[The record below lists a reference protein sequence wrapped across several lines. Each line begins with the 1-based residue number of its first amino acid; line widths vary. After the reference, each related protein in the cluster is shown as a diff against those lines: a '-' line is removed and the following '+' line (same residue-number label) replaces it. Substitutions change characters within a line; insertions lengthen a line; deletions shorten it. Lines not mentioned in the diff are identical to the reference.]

1 MRLADAT
8 RAAARDLA
16 GGGIETPEL
25 DARVLAAEAFGVGP
39 AEILVGAAEAPS
51 SGLSALEGFIARRL
65 SGEPVARILG
75 RREFWGLDFALT
87 PDTLAPRP
95 DTETV
100 VETALSFV
108 ADRSATLRVLDLGT
122 GTGCILLALLSELP
136 GAFGVGV
143 DLAPG
148 AAFAARANAQRLG
161 FGSRAA
167 FVVGGWAAAL
177 DGTFDLVVSNPPY
190 IESGVI
196 ASLDREVRLH
206 DPALALDGGADGLDP
221 YREIFAE
228 LPRLLAPGGVA
239 VLEHGAGQCDAVAA
253 IAHGRW
259 LEVATVATDLS
270 GQRRALALRHP
281 AAAGR

>member
-1 MRLADAT
+1 MKLAEAT
-8 RAAARDLA
+8 RAAARELTQ
-16 GGGIETPEL
+16 GGIETPEL
-25 DARVLAAEAFGVGP
+25 DARVLASEAFGVGT
-39 AEILVGAAEAPS
+39 AEVLVGAAEAS
-51 SGLSALEGFIARRL
+51 SAGLATLDGFIARRL

-87 PDTLAPRP
+87 PATLAPRP

-108 ADRSATLRVLDLGT
+108 ADRSAALRVLDLGT
-122 GTGCILLALLSELP
+122 GSGCILLAVLAELP
-136 GAFGVGV
+136 GAFGVGI
-143 DLAPG
+143 DLAPN
-148 AAFAARANAQRLG
+148 AAAAARANAQNLG
-161 FGSRAA
+161 LASRAA
-167 FVVGGWAAAL
+167 FLAGRWARAL

-190 IESGVI
+190 IESAAI
-196 ASLDREVRLH
+196 AGLDREVRLH

-221 YREIFAE
+221 YREILSD

-239 VLEHGAGQCDAVAA
+239 VLEHGAGQSDAVAA
-253 IAHGRW
+253 IAREQG

-270 GQRRALALRHP
+270 GERRALALGRT